1 MSAEV
6 RALVGE
12 VANLSVPLGDL
23 GDDTDLFDAGM
34 SSLEAVSLVVAL
46 ERKFGFRF
54 DQVAIQIDTFRS
66 IASIDSAVAR
76 ARGRV

>member
-1 MSAEV
+1 MSAAV

-12 VANLSVPLGDL
+12 VANLSVPLGELD
-23 GDDTDLFDAGM
+23 DDTDLFDAGM

-66 IASIDSAVAR
+66 IASIDTAVAR
-76 ARGRV
+76 ARGNV